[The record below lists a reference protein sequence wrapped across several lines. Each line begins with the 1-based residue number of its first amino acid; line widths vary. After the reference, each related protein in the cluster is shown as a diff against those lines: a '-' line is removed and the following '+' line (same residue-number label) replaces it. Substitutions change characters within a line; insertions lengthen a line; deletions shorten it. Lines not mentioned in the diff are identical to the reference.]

1 MQMLGVQ
8 VLFGFQLQGLFQDT
22 FLELPP
28 SVRMVE
34 TTSLALMIS
43 VLSLLLAVPCQHRI
57 VEQGEAS
64 LRIFAFQ
71 DGTRTMLCYLS
82 RR

>member
-28 SVRMVE
+28 SVRMVD
-34 TTSLALMIS
+34 TTALALMIS